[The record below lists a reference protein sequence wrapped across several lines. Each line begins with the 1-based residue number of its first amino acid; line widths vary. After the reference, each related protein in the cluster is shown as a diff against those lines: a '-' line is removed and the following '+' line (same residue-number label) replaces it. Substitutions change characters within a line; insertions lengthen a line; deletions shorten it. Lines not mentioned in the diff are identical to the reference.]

1 MKEVVLI
8 YHLDTKIKAAIEKIM
23 AQLDVEVKEIQE
35 SDVHQTMGYL
45 IGIPGYEE
53 SQEVYNTKLEKEF
66 VFFAGFSDEQLDL
79 VLEIF
84 KAAQIPYIPYK
95 AMLTPDNVV
104 YPFYRLYQNVEE
116 EYKQMTRQS

>member
-8 YHLDTKIKAAIEKIM
+8 YHLDDKISQAIKKIM
-23 AQLDVEVKEIQE
+23 SQLDVAVKEIK
-35 SDVHQTMGYL
+35 DCDIHQSMGYL
-45 IGIPGYEE
+45 IGIPGYED
-53 SQEVYNTKLEKEF
+53 SQETFDDKLEKEF
-66 VFFAGFSDEQLDL
+66 IFFAGFTDEQLDL

-116 EYKQMTRQS
+116 EYKQITRQS

>member
-1 MKEVVLI
+1 MKEVVLV
-8 YHLDTKIKAAIEKIM
+8 YRLDLKIKDAIEKIM
-23 AQLDVEVKEIQE
+23 SQLDVNVKEILDE
-35 SDVHQTMGYL
+35 DINQTMGYL
-45 IGIPGYEE
+45 LDISGYEKSE
-53 SQEVYNTKLEKEF
+53 EVFEGELDKEF
-66 VFFAGFSDEQLDL
+66 IFFAGFSDEQLDL

-104 YPFYRLYQNVEE
+104 YPFSRLYQNVEE

>member
-1 MKEVVLI
+1 MKEVVLV
-8 YHLDTKIKAAIEKIM
+8 YHLDLKIKEAIEKIM
-23 AQLDVEVKEIQE
+23 SQLDVDVKEILDD
-35 SDVHQTMGYL
+35 DVHQSIGYL
-45 IGIPGYEE
+45 LGISGYEE
-53 SQEVYNTKLEKEF
+53 SEEMFEGKLEKEF

-84 KAAQIPYIPYK
+84 KAAEIPYIPYK

-116 EYKQMTRQS
+116 EYKQISRQS